1 MCGKSALCLE
11 FLEKKVSIK
20 NIPYEKTSLS
30 LPDSSRFDENLHRH
44 HLKTE
49 IDGSS
54 SNNKVS
60 ISTTHIARTFFL
72 CTFSALANYRVCH
85 RFRLAERVAYFG
97 VYFENF

>member
-1 MCGKSALCLE
+1 VCGKSALCLE

-60 ISTTHIARTFFL
+60 ISTTHIARTFF
-72 CTFSALANYRVCH
+72 CV
-85 RFRLAERVAYFG
+85 RFLHLQTTECFTHLGKLNLLV
-97 VYFENF
+97 VV